1 MGVGKEPLN
10 PINALNKLSKALTNT
25 LFSLVFMVPRFLL
38 VVPFVMLL
46 NIHLFHYI
54 IGFMCLLTSRIFFRK
69 IFLVCKRSKTAILDS

>member
-1 MGVGKEPLN
+1 MGMGKEPLN

-54 IGFMCLLTSRIFFRK
+54 IGFVSAYQQNLF
-69 IFLVCKRSKTAILDS
+69 